1 MRVSQDGRLPSTVI
15 GWLVEGTGEPAAMQ
29 AIDGEVGNP
38 TLLASYAECY
48 SKRQRA
54 DSEEFLYQGNKS
66 NCLLFLGI
74 TTTSVTTALH
84 YYGARHPLPV
94 PRRATLLEAIQAR
107 VANEWGSRPGELLAA
122 CLVPVWWSLA
132 GQRPDVCISSHGGE
146 DMHDS
151 RKCGRRPA
159 REQKPLESRRCIR

>member
-1 MRVSQDGRLPSTVI
+1 MRVSQDGRLPSTLI
-15 GWLVEGTGEPAAMQ
+15 GRLVEGTGEPAAMQ
-29 AIDGEVGNP
+29 ATDGEVGNP

-107 VANEWGSRPGELLAA
+107 VANEWGSRLRGVVSCVLGAGVVESGWTTSG
-122 CLVPVWWSLA
+122 CLYIQPW
-132 GQRPDVCISSHGGE
+132 RGG
-146 DMHDS
+146 H
-151 RKCGRRPA
+151 A
-159 REQKPLESRRCIR
+159 